1 MAEIDND
8 TIMNLLFDS
17 SKGPLENV
25 LSLVEK
31 GFMFLGWWNMAA
43 VTAAKLMGYSLSE
56 LGAYLDKTLGLKN
69 AKDLSGVDDER
80 LAELDKEA
88 SARIPMS
95 IKIAEETSD
104 SLRAMAIFN
113 GERYNSKQR
122 WKNPKKESKLSD
134 LTDFIAA
141 KFNLRSGLWG
151 LLAYRGIEEMKRLTH
166 SDDSKTSSQKS
177 EVVSEID
184 KKTNSKRKILEK
196 NLQQA
201 LSGS

>member
-17 SKGPLENV
+17 SKGPIENV

-31 GFMFLGWWNMAA
+31 GYMFLGWGNMAA
-43 VTAAKLMGYSLSE
+43 VTAAKLMGFSLSD
-56 LGAYLDKTLGLKN
+56 LGAYIDKSLGLKSS
-69 AKDLSGVDDER
+69 KDLVGIDSGK

-95 IKIAEETSD
+95 IKIAEEASD
-104 SLRAMAIFN
+104 ALRVTAWLN
-113 GERYNSKQR
+113 KDKYNSKH
-122 WKNPKKESKLSD
+122 PKKESKLSD
-134 LTDFIAA
+134 FTDFIAA
-141 KFNLRSGLWG
+141 KFNFKSGLWG